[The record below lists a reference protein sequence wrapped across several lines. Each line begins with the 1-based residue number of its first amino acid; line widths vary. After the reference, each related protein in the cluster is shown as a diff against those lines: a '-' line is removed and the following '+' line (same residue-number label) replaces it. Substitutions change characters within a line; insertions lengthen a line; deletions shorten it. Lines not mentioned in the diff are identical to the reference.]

1 MRIILGLICL
11 ISLPAGAAT
20 IVVNTDDLTVV
31 ADDGLCTLTEAVDAA
46 NLNVASGLSAGEC
59 MAGDPYPAVD
69 DITFDLGLFPGYF
82 FPFAPFELNEPV
94 RVIGPGADIM
104 SLSSIANTR
113 VFVVQNMQTN
123 ATFEISGMTFEFN
136 HLRENFSQYG
146 GALLVSLSAGSELLL
161 DHLNFYQNSSEVGGG
176 AIGIYGGNDN
186 LITIRNSTFE
196 ANNTTNYNTTTPVGG
211 GAIFI
216 GANQN
221 VVIENSSF
229 YDNFNAHSPL
239 TQPQS
244 DAAGG
249 AILVRSNQTVPTTV
263 SIERSTFSNNHT
275 TGVGGAIALGGPGYP
290 SEWTQLTLKHSTLTL
305 NQADSND
312 DQTGTLGSGG
322 GLWSSSA
329 NSTNIF
335 NSIIALNT
343 DLSQM
348 PDNDLNAPMN
358 TFGYNLIGNNS
369 GAAGTFPAGQPNPN
383 DDWVGVPF
391 AEIDPMLEPLSNHGG
406 PTLSHRPEPNS
417 IVLDQ
422 GKCNSQTMDQ
432 RHFYNSSTNFR
443 TYDIPSINN
452 ALNGCDIGA
461 VELSTDSSN
470 PIPMAVN
477 DSYNLLEDVMF
488 TVSELNGLLAND
500 TDNDTLIISDS
511 GSVNVTGGDV
521 DGLLE
526 LSANGAFQFTGT
538 EADANGQ
545 TTFTYWATDGFN
557 ADQATV
563 TLDILPVNDPPGF
576 QALSTNLVSQTGI
589 PLVITGWATHIS
601 PGPANE
607 SGQTLNFIVSV
618 VNGPTGF
625 FNQIP
630 TINANN
636 GNLTLDLQTNATG
649 TAELNVI
656 LQDSGGTQNG
666 GQNQSAPVT
675 LWIQA
680 DDVIF
685 RDGFEP

>member
-20 IVVNTDDLTVV
+20 IIVNTDDLTVI

-59 MAGDPYPAVD
+59 MAGDPYPMVD

-82 FPFAPFELNEPV
+82 FPFAPFELNEPM
-94 RVIGPGADIM
+94 RILGPGADVM
-104 SLSSIANTR
+104 FLSSISNQR
-113 VFVVQNMQTN
+113 VFVVQNFQTN

-146 GALLVSLSAGSELLL
+146 GAVLVSLSAGSELLL
-161 DHLNFYQNSSEVGGG
+161 DRLKFYQNSSEIGGG
-176 AIGIYGGNDN
+176 AIGLYGGNDN
-186 LITIRNSTFE
+186 LITIRNSAFE
-196 ANNTTNYNTTTPVGG
+196 ENNTTNYNTSTPVGG

-221 VVIENSSF
+221 VIIENSSF
-229 YDNFNAHSPL
+229 YNNFNAHSAL
-239 TQPQS
+239 VQPQS

-249 AILVRSNQTVPTTV
+249 AILVRSSQALPTTV
-263 SIERSTFSNNHT
+263 TIERSTFSGNHT

-290 SEWTQLTLKHSTLTL
+290 SEWAQLDIKHSTLTL

-329 NSTNIF
+329 NPSNIF

-348 PDNDLNAPMN
+348 PDNDLNGAMA
-358 TFGYNLIGNNS
+358 TYGYNLIGNNS

-383 DDWVGVPF
+383 NDWVGVPF
-391 AEIDPMLEPLSNHGG
+391 AELDPMLEPLADNGG
-406 PTLSHRPEPNS
+406 PTLSHLPEPNS

-422 GKCNSQTMDQ
+422 GKCNSHSIDQ
-432 RHFYNSSTNFR
+432 RHFYNPVTGLR
-443 TYDIPSINN
+443 TYDIATIAN

-470 PIPMAVN
+470 PVPVAMD
-477 DSYNLLEDVMF
+477 DSYNLLEDVVF
-488 TVSELNGLLAND
+488 TVSDINGLLIND
-500 TDNDTLIISDS
+500 TDNDPLIISDA

-521 DGLLE
+521 DGLVE
-526 LSANGAFQFTGT
+526 LSANGAFQFTGS
-538 EADANGQ
+538 EPDANGQ
-545 TTFTYWATDGFN
+545 SAFTYLASDGFN
-557 ADQATV
+557 STHATV
-563 TLDILPVNDPPGF
+563 TLDILPVNDPPSF
-576 QALSTNLVSQTGI
+576 QALSTNLVSQTG
-589 PLVITGWATHIS
+589 LTHLITGWATNIS
-601 PGPANE
+601 AGPANE
-607 SGQTLNFIVSV
+607 SSQSLTFLVSE
-618 VNGPTGF
+618 VNVPTGF
-625 FNQIP
+625 FNQTP

-636 GNLTLDLQTNATG
+636 GNLTLNLQANATG
-649 TAELNVI
+649 TAELSIV
-656 LQDSGGTQNG
+656 LQDSGDTQNG
-666 GQNQSAPVT
+666 GQNQSAPLT